1 MRVGVVGAGVV
12 GARAAEA
19 LVSLGADE
27 VVVHDERPE
36 VAAALAARLGG
47 GVRVGDPLGSGGRDD
62 AGGGGIAGA
71 GPCEAVVLA
80 TRAPQRELA
89 VRCIGARIPAVTTSD
104 DAGDVLALLGLDD
117 AARAA
122 GVALVVGAA
131 ASPGLTGLL
140 AARLAAG
147 MDEVDEVHVAMHG
160 TGGPACSRQ
169 HHRALAGQSVGW
181 HDGEWLRRPAGSGR
195 ELCWFPEP
203 VGGRDCY
210 RVEHPDPLVLKR
222 AFPRAARIT
231 TRMSATR
238 RDRLVARLPMM
249 IPPHA
254 EGGVGAVRVEV
265 RGRRGGGRGT
275 EILGVAERVG
285 QLAGIV
291 AAVAAAT
298 IVRGGIG
305 GAGARVLGA
314 PGSPHAEMLAWVESL
329 GVRVQEFVGS
339 EG

>member
-19 LVSLGADE
+19 LVALGADE

-36 VAAALAARLGG
+36 VASALAARLGSR
-47 GVRVGDPLGSGGRDD
+47 VRVGDPLEAAAGDGTGGPSRV
-62 AGGGGIAGA
+62 
-71 GPCEAVVLA
+71 VVLA

-89 VRCIGARIPAVTTSD
+89 ARCLGAGRAAVTTSD
-104 DAGDVLALLGLDD
+104 DAGDVLALLGLHD
-117 AARAA
+117 AACAA
-122 GVALVVGAA
+122 GVPVVVGAA

-140 AARLAAG
+140 AARLAPG

-210 RVEHPDPLVLKR
+210 RVEHPDPLVLAR
-222 AFPRAARIT
+222 AFPRASRIT

-265 RGRRGGGRGT
+265 RGRRGGERGT

-291 AAVAAAT
+291 AAVTAAT
-298 IVRGGIG
+298 ITRGAIRD
-305 GAGARVLGA
+305 AGVHVLGA
-314 PGSPHAEMLAWVESL
+314 LGSPHAEMLARVESL
-329 GVRVQEFVGS
+329 GVRIQEFVGS

>member
-19 LVSLGADE
+19 LVALGADE
-27 VVVHDERPE
+27 VAVHDERPE
-36 VAAALAARLGG
+36 VASVLAARLGSR
-47 GVRVGDPLGSGGRDD
+47 VRVGDPLEDGDG
-62 AGGGGIAGA
+62 AGA
-71 GPCEAVVLA
+71 ASRVVVLA

-89 VRCIGARIPAVTTSD
+89 VRCLGAGRAVVTTSD
-104 DAGDVLALLGLDD
+104 DAGDVLALLGLQD

-122 GVALVVGAA
+122 GVPLVVGAA

-210 RVEHPDPLVLKR
+210 RVEHPDPLVLAR
-222 AFPRAARIT
+222 AFPRASRIT

-265 RGRRGGGRGT
+265 RGRRGGERGT

-298 IVRGGIG
+298 IAHGTIVE
-305 GAGARVLGA
+305 AGVHVLGA
-314 PGSPHAEMLAWVESL
+314 HGSPHAEMLARVEAL
-329 GVRVQEFVGS
+329 GVRIQEFVGS

>member
-249 IPPHA
+249 IPPPSA
-254 EGGVGAVRVEV
+254 C
-265 RGRRGGGRGT
+265 GGGRGT

-305 GAGARVLGA
+305 GTGARVLGA
-314 PGSPHAEMLAWVESL
+314 PGSPHAEMLARVESL